1 MTDIEIVRTLAEFEG
16 IWPEDAASEPFE
28 LNPTYAAMARQ
39 RLTNE
44 LGFLAGGL
52 FSTDHIADPTK

>member
-16 IWPEDAASEPFE
+16 IWPEDA
-28 LNPTYAAMARQ
+28 MARQ

-52 FSTDHIADPTK
+52 FSNPEP